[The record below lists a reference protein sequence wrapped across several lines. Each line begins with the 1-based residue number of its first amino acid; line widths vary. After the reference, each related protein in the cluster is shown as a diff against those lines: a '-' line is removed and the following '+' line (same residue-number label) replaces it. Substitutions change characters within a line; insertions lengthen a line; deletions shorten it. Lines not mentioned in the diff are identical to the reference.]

1 MAKNL
6 GISGSFDFIFTGI
19 FLMLFLSADIL
30 IAKYF
35 LVLELFN
42 IYLIFSFLT
51 KVTYLNLKGL
61 NFFFNKFSDKF
72 KNKFT
77 KSYYHVL
84 FTLLIQL
91 IFIAFVLI
99 FENNIFDS
107 TSNYFNY
114 FSIYYFI
121 ASFLLILNVLS
132 KYYSPDFLKNLK
144 TFFVPNKLPRKS
156 YEAAFYNKNVAV
168 VIPTYKPSLETLTL
182 VRSIASW
189 YPMINLIVVDDYSP
203 KDETSD
209 FVLNQIR
216 ELARNNYKIVLFRTQ
231 KNELKAGALNL
242 AINYLKNLAYGK
254 PDVVF
259 TFDDDVKII
268 PSTIPEMIDELYKNP
283 KIGIVCSQVRV
294 INKNKNIITRLQAM
308 EYHSFN
314 ITKIADNGF
323 LKGPLVM
330 QGMLAALKFKVIED
344 LGGFSIGHLIEDY
357 DLTVRA
363 KLMGWEVRIS
373 QSAVAWTYVPE
384 SLKTLWKQR
393 ARWTSGGLKV
403 ILENWHGVI
412 AVFQDLIGHFT
423 FLILFALIIL
433 SFVYAGSYHETAFT
447 PVLFAISLINFS
459 VIFVYSVLTHF
470 SYPDRDFKDSILK
483 FTFIAEFIYANFLS
497 IILIGSYVYLLYTAT
512 AKKIIR
518 TFEYLFEMSQSGFSK
533 IGYSSTWGTR

>member
-51 KVTYLNLKGL
+51 KVTYLNLKGI

-91 IFIAFVLI
+91 IFIAFVLV

-107 TSNYFNY
+107 TNNYFNY
-114 FSIYYFI
+114 FSIYYFV

-132 KYYSPDFLKNLK
+132 KYYSPDFLNNLK

-168 VIPTYKPSLETLTL
+168 VIPTYKPGLETLTL

-330 QGMLAALKFKVIED
+330 QGMLAAVRFKVIED

-459 VIFVYSVLTHF
+459 VIFVYSVLTHL